1 MLEHRKSD
9 RPVVPVKLPNKPGS
23 PVAEGVEGR
32 GLAKGNL
39 RQQHAP
45 RTPSRTRAPMRWT
58 GTPSGSGA
66 SSPEAGAGCGSAAR
80 PDLWRGS
87 GATLIPTPK
96 ILIV

>member
-45 RTPSRTRAPMRWT
+45 RTPSRTRAPNALNRYAERKRSVITRGRSQMR
-58 GTPSGSGA
+58 
-66 SSPEAGAGCGSAAR
+66 
-80 PDLWRGS
+80 
-87 GATLIPTPK
+87 
-96 ILIV
+96 